1 MLRTAFTILYMN
13 LTKPFKLRCQQ
24 KESQQIVNMDSEL
37 NNTLN
42 KTNIDV
48 NDLIYS
54 GLDTIILP
62 TMKSEER
69 QLYSQV

>member
-42 KTNIDV
+42 KSQIEFDYV
-48 NDLIYS
+48 IQKDSL
-54 GLDTIILP
+54 
-62 TMKSEER
+62 
-69 QLYSQV
+69 QLTR

>member
-1 MLRTAFTILYMN
+1 MYALFTLKVRLMLRTAFTILYMN
-13 LTKPFKLRCQQ
+13 LTKPFKFRCQQ

-48 NDLIYS
+48 NF
-54 GLDTIILP
+54 T
-62 TMKSEER
+62 
-69 QLYSQV
+69 VA

>member
-13 LTKPFKLRCQQ
+13 LTKPFKFRCQQ